1 MFTLDDDILQQLR
14 AAFKAEAAEHLQAM
28 NRVLLALEENPKEDA
43 RVELLE
49 EIFREA
55 HSLKGAAGA
64 VDFSEVQ
71 QTAHKLESVFGAS
84 RVGKLALTRD
94 LCDVLYN
101 ALDAVGTLIKAAL
114 EGTDHNLD
122 LAALHARLDAAEL
135 GQVLPGAIT
144 PPPAVPASP
153 VQSAAAPVAEKPSAP
168 ESAAPETEEVP
179 KTRGVTET
187 SAAPFTGPERRK
199 RANPGNPN
207 DETIRVATSKLDSL
221 MARSG
226 ELLVAGLKIDQ
237 RLNEIKTIGS
247 ALDELNRE
255 WTRAKTANANLADR
269 ADSEASAVK
278 PLLRLMELY
287 QDKIRDLL
295 TQVKGVERGMS
306 GDALHLARVTND
318 LGEGVMKVRMLP
330 VSSVLDAFPRLIRD
344 AARELGKEVE
354 LKIEGADT
362 ELDRKVLEEIKDPL
376 IHILRNSVDHGIEMP
391 DVRVKSGKPRL
402 GTIFVNAFQKGN
414 NIVIQVKDDGAGI
427 QRDRVKKQAVKNGL
441 ITAEEAGTMSDDA
454 ALRLIFAAGLS
465 TSAIISDLSGRGV
478 GMDVVRRNIEAMQG
492 QVDVESTLGVGTGI
506 TLTLPLTLA
515 TTQQLLVQVDEQIF
529 GIPLAAVERILRIEQ
544 KQIGSMQGRPAI
556 VVDNQPIA
564 LVYLSDVL
572 EQPRSEGK
580 VSEDGKLPVVV
591 LQSAKTPTAFLVDGV
606 VGQKET
612 VVKSLGKQL
621 GRVRNISGATVL
633 GNGRVILTLNPTD
646 LMKSTRP
653 AESKPSAAVQTASE
667 KTAKKSKHTANI
679 MVVDDSLTTRTREKN
694 ILESAGCKVTLAADG
709 QEALNLLHAN
719 SGYDVIVSD
728 VIMPRMT
735 GFELTKAIKGDAG
748 LKKIPVVLVTSLG
761 SREDKERGI
770 QAGADAYV
778 VKSNFDQASFLQT
791 IQQLI

>member
-1 MFTLDDDILQQLR
+1 
-14 AAFKAEAAEHLQAM
+14 
-28 NRVLLALEENPKEDA
+28 
-43 RVELLE
+43 
-49 EIFREA
+49 
-55 HSLKGAAGA
+55 
-64 VDFSEVQ
+64 
-71 QTAHKLESVFGAS
+71 
-84 RVGKLALTRD
+84 
-94 LCDVLYN
+94 
-101 ALDAVGTLIKAAL
+101 
-114 EGTDHNLD
+114 
-122 LAALHARLDAAEL
+122 
-135 GQVLPGAIT
+135 
-144 PPPAVPASP
+144 
-153 VQSAAAPVAEKPSAP
+153 
-168 ESAAPETEEVP
+168 
-179 KTRGVTET
+179 
-187 SAAPFTGPERRK
+187 
-199 RANPGNPN
+199 
-207 DETIRVATSKLDSL
+207 
-221 MARSG
+221 
-226 ELLVAGLKIDQ
+226 
-237 RLNEIKTIGS
+237 
-247 ALDELNRE
+247 
-255 WTRAKTANANLADR
+255 
-269 ADSEASAVK
+269 
-278 PLLRLMELY
+278 
-287 QDKIRDLL
+287 
-295 TQVKGVERGMS
+295 
-306 GDALHLARVTND
+306 
-318 LGEGVMKVRMLP
+318 
-330 VSSVLDAFPRLIRD
+330 
-344 AARELGKEVE
+344 
-354 LKIEGADT
+354 
-362 ELDRKVLEEIKDPL
+362 
-376 IHILRNSVDHGIEMP
+376 
-391 DVRVKSGKPRL
+391 
-402 GTIFVNAFQKGN
+402 
-414 NIVIQVKDDGAGI
+414 
-427 QRDRVKKQAVKNGL
+427 L

-580 VSEDGKLPVVV
+580 MSEDGKLPVVV

-653 AESKPSAAVQTASE
+653 TESKPSAAMQTASE
-667 KTAKKSKHTANI
+667 KTAKKAKHANVL
-679 MVVDDSLTTRTREKN
+679 VVDDSLTTRTLEKN

-778 VKSNFDQASFLQT
+778 VKSNFDQANFLQT